1 MAVYTTDVD
10 LVKKRTN
17 ILTLGIA
24 AFTDQHAETERI
36 ITRDLVVWYDAE
48 ARLRGR
54 DPQGTPFEQQWL
66 LESDNEVK
74 PAAIF
79 LALSLAYDL
88 LSKDLPADS
97 DGMASQR
104 DHYRKEF
111 DREWGAAKLV
121 GFTYDWDESG
131 TTGIDESPQVHYREL
146 LRQ

>member
-10 LVKKRTN
+10 LVKKRAN

-54 DPQGTPFEQQWL
+54 DPQGTPFDQAYL
-66 LESDNEVK
+66 LESAAEVT
-74 PAAIF
+74 PAAVL

-97 DGMASQR
+97 DGMAAQR
-104 DHYRKEF
+104 EHYRREF

-131 TTGIDESPQVHYREL
+131 TTGIDESPQVRYREL